1 MSRFIRNISIH
12 ASVIAALASF
22 AVLIAVVSAL
32 SIMSDRQA
40 ARIMA
45 DLDRI
50 NVQQLNEINRADALL
65 NVARVS
71 LEIASNQIMLGRMA
85 DANEQ
90 LDIAADRMDRAEIHF
105 SNFVAAPKSERA
117 MGMARRIEQDFASV
131 LGLVRE
137 QHQALDE
144 LSAREFNNLREA
156 LFEPSASLAG
166 SMTEFVNY
174 AFDNAQAMTADFRT
188 QSERFVFI
196 ILAAMAIAVTVLV
209 LVYAGLRA
217 TVIRPLN
224 SAVKHLQ
231 TIAKADLTGSIPE
244 GSRNEIGKLFNAMR
258 NMQQSLGRIVGQVR
272 DSSSSIHIGTRE
284 IAGGNADLSSRTEQ
298 QAASLEETASSMEE
312 ITATVRQN
320 ADNARQA
327 SGLALDA
334 STTAERGGDVV
345 DRVVK
350 TMGGI
355 SASSQKISDITS
367 VIDSIAFQT
376 NILALNASVEAARAG
391 EQGRGFAVVAGEVRN
406 LASRS
411 ATAAKEIKALIDG
424 SVAQVKEGSTLAEQ
438 AGETMDEVVKAVR
451 RVTDIMDEI
460 SAASQEQSDGIEQV
474 SQAVGQMDQV
484 TQQNASLVQQATVAA
499 ASLEEQAKRL
509 EQAVAVFRLAG
520 DAQREP
526 RRDEPRGAGDIASV
540 TNQTQRAAAPTLP
553 KPNVP
558 ARVGARA
565 VTDADPKPRRK
576 PQAEPVAAGEWEEF

>member
-1 MSRFIRNISIH
+1 MIRFIRNISIH
-12 ASVIAALASF
+12 ASVLAVLISF
-22 AVLIAVVSAL
+22 AVLIGLVSLL
-32 SIMSDRQA
+32 SYVSEQQA
-40 ARIMA
+40 SRIMA

-50 NVQQLNEINRADALL
+50 NAQQLNEINRADALL

-85 DANEQ
+85 EANAQ
-90 LDIAADRMDRAEIHF
+90 LDMAANRMDRAEVRLG
-105 SNFVAAPKSERA
+105 NFVAAPKSDQERELA
-117 MGMARRIEQDFASV
+117 EQLEQNFITV

-137 QHQALDE
+137 QHVALDE
-144 LSAREFNNLREA
+144 LNTPGFGNLRNE
-156 LFEPSASLAG
+156 LIEPSAALAEN
-166 SMTEFVNY
+166 MTEFVANG
-174 AFDNAQAMTADFRT
+174 FSSAQAMSMQFQA
-188 QSERFVFI
+188 QSQRFGLI
-196 ILAAMAIAVTVLV
+196 KLAALVLTAIVLL
-209 LVYAGLRA
+209 LVYAGLRT

-231 TIAKADLTGSIPE
+231 AIAKADLTGKIPE

-258 NMQQSLGRIVGQVR
+258 NMQQSLTRIVVQVR
-272 DSSSSIHIGTRE
+272 DGSGSIHIGTRE
-284 IAGGNADLSSRTEQ
+284 IASGNTDLSSRTEQ
-298 QAASLEETASSMEE
+298 QAASLQETASSMEE

-334 STTAERGGDVV
+334 SSTAERGGEVV

-355 SASSQKISDITS
+355 SASSKKISDITS

-411 ATAAKEIKALIDG
+411 ATAAKEIKELIDG
-424 SVAQVKEGSTLAEQ
+424 SVAQVKEGSVLAEQ
-438 AGETMDEVVKAVR
+438 AGETMDEVVRAVR

-499 ASLEEQAKRL
+499 ASLEEQANRL
-509 EQAVAVFRLAG
+509 EQAVAVFRLVG
-520 DAQREP
+520 DMQSEP
-526 RRDEPRGAGDIASV
+526 KHEERHGSPGATGGTVKATVRSS
-540 TNQTQRAAAPTLP
+540 
-553 KPNVP
+553 VP
-558 ARVGARA
+558 ALTSSRAPARDLA
-565 VTDADPKPRRK
+565 ELDPKPRRK
-576 PQAEPVAAGEWEEF
+576 SQKEPVAEGEWEEF

>member
-12 ASVIAALASF
+12 VSVIVALISF
-22 AVLIAVVSAL
+22 AVLIGLVATLSAL
-32 SIMSDRQA
+32 SDRQA
-40 ARIMA
+40 GLILA

-65 NVARVS
+65 NQARVS
-71 LEIASNQIMLGRMA
+71 LEIASNQVMLGRMA
-85 DANEQ
+85 QANEQ
-90 LDIAADRMDRAEIHF
+90 LAQADDYLDRSSQRLSNFSDAPKSAQGAALAGEVESHF
-105 SNFVAAPKSERA
+105 SN
-117 MGMARRIEQDFASV
+117 V
-131 LGLVRE
+131 LELVRQ
-137 QHQALDE
+137 QHVALDE
-144 LSAREFNNLREA
+144 LNTPGFGNLRDELIEPAEA
-156 LFEPSASLAG
+156 LSSSMAAFVAYGFDHGSA
-166 SMTEFVNY
+166 MV
-174 AFDNAQAMTADFRT
+174 ADFQR
-188 QSERFVFI
+188 QADRFELI
-196 ILAAMAIAVTVLV
+196 KLGALLLAAVVLL
-209 LVYAGLRA
+209 LVYLGLRA
-217 TVIRPLN
+217 TVVRPLN
-224 SAVKHLQ
+224 TAVKHLQ
-231 TIAKADLTGSIPE
+231 TISKADLTGQIPQ
-244 GSRNEIGKLFNAMR
+244 GSHNEIGKLFNAMR
-258 NMQQSLGRIVGQVR
+258 NMQQSLVRIVGQVR
-272 DSSSSIHIGTRE
+272 DGSGSIHIGTRE

-298 QAASLEETASSMEE
+298 QAASLQETAASMEE

-334 STTAERGGDVV
+334 STTAERGGEVV
-345 DRVVK
+345 DRVVQ

-355 SASSQKISDITS
+355 SASSKKISDITS

-411 ATAAKEIKALIDG
+411 ATAAKEIKELIDG

-438 AGETMDEVVKAVR
+438 AGETMDGVVAAVR

-499 ASLEEQAKRL
+499 SSLEEQASRL

-520 DAQREP
+520 DPLNTTQQTAANTGIGSQQVGTEQSRSDVTTRTRVPALTKPAQRQVAE
-526 RRDEPRGAGDIASV
+526 V
-540 TNQTQRAAAPTLP
+540 
-553 KPNVP
+553 
-558 ARVGARA
+558 
-565 VTDADPKPRRK
+565 DPKPQRK
-576 PQAEPVAAGEWEEF
+576 TRNEPVAEGEWEEF

>member
-1 MSRFIRNISIH
+1 MSRFLRNISIH
-12 ASVIAALASF
+12 ASMLAVLVCFAAL
-22 AVLIAVVSAL
+22 IGVVSLL

-40 ARIMA
+40 NRIMA
-45 DLDRI
+45 DLDSI
-50 NVQQLNEINRADALL
+50 NVQQLSEINRADALL

-71 LEIASNQIMLGRMA
+71 LEIASNQIMLGRMG
-85 DANEQ
+85 DANQQ
-90 LDIAADRMDRAEIHF
+90 LDIAANRMDRAEVRLNNF
-105 SNFVAAPKSERA
+105 SAAPKSVQAQELA
-117 MGMARRIEQDFASV
+117 QQLEQNFNTV

-144 LSAREFNNLREA
+144 LNTPGFSNLRDQ
-156 LFEPSASLAG
+156 LIEPSAALAEN
-166 SMTEFVNY
+166 MTEFVAY
-174 AFDNAQAMTADFRT
+174 GFSSGQAMTEDYRV

-196 ILAAMAIAVTVLV
+196 TLAALLLALVVLV
-209 LVYAGLRA
+209 LVYVGLRS

-231 TIAKADLTGSIPE
+231 AIAKADLTARIPE

-258 NMQQSLGRIVGQVR
+258 NMQQSLTRIVGQVR
-272 DSSSSIHIGTRE
+272 DGSSSIHIGTRE
-284 IAGGNADLSSRTEQ
+284 IANGNADLSSRTEQ

-312 ITATVRQN
+312 LTATVRQN

-334 STTAERGGDVV
+334 STTAERGGEVV

-411 ATAAKEIKALIDG
+411 ATAAKEIKELIDG
-424 SVAQVKEGSTLAEQ
+424 SVAQVKEGSLLAEQ

-484 TQQNASLVQQATVAA
+484 TQQNASLVQQATAAA
-499 ASLEEQAKRL
+499 ASLEEQANRL
-509 EQAVAVFRLAG
+509 EQAVAVFRLSG
-520 DAQREP
+520 DVKPEASTHVGSEP
-526 RRDEPRGAGDIASV
+526 AAK
-540 TNQTQRAAAPTLP
+540 RAD
-553 KPNVP
+553 VP
-558 ARVGARA
+558 ALAELGASSRTA
-565 VTDADPKPRRK
+565 PRKLAEIDPKPSRKRRK
-576 PQAEPVAAGEWEEF
+576 ETVAEGDWEEF

>member
-1 MSRFIRNISIH
+1 MSRYIRNISIH
-12 ASVIAALASF
+12 ASMIGVLVCF
-22 AVLIAVVSAL
+22 AVLIGLVSVI

-40 ARIMA
+40 TRIMA

-85 DANEQ
+85 DANQQ
-90 LDIAADRMDRAEIHF
+90 LAIADDRMDRAQVRLNNF
-105 SNFVAAPKSERA
+105 SAAPKSAQAQELA
-117 MGMARRIEQDFASV
+117 QQLEQNFNTV
-131 LGLVRE
+131 LELVRE
-137 QHQALDE
+137 QHVALDE
-144 LSAREFNNLREA
+144 LNTPGFGNLRDQ
-156 LFEPSASLAG
+156 LIEPSNALAEN
-166 SMTEFVNY
+166 MTEFVAY
-174 AFDNAQAMTADFRT
+174 GFSSGQAMTEDFRA

-196 ILAAMAIAVTVLV
+196 TLGALLLALVVLV
-209 LVYAGLRA
+209 MVYVGLRS

-231 TIAKADLTGSIPE
+231 AIAKADLTARIPE

-258 NMQQSLGRIVGQVR
+258 NMQQSLTRIVAQVR
-272 DSSSSIHIGTRE
+272 DGSSSIHVGTRE
-284 IAGGNADLSSRTEQ
+284 IASGNADLSSRTEQ

-334 STTAERGGDVV
+334 STTAERGGEVV

-355 SASSQKISDITS
+355 STSSQKISDITS

-411 ATAAKEIKALIDG
+411 ATAAKEIKELIDG
-424 SVAQVKEGSTLAEQ
+424 SVAQVKEGSQLAEQ

-484 TQQNASLVQQATVAA
+484 TQQNASLVQQATAAA
-499 ASLEEQAKRL
+499 ASLEEQANRL
-509 EQAVAVFRLAG
+509 EQAVAVFRLSGDVKPESSTHAG
-520 DAQREP
+520 SEP
-526 RRDEPRGAGDIASV
+526 TAKRGG
-540 TNQTQRAAAPTLP
+540 
-553 KPNVP
+553 VP
-558 ARVGARA
+558 ALAKPGASSHGASRVPAEI
-565 VTDADPKPRRK
+565 DPKPSRK
-576 PQAEPVAAGEWEEF
+576 PRKEAVAEGDWEEF